1 MKNFRENEIIKL
13 TVSQFA
19 KLHNVNKRT
28 LHYYDEIGIFSP
40 DYKGDNGY
48 RYYDYMQGI
57 DFEYIK
63 MLKELNMGL
72 DEIKKYIDN
81 PNEEDFKE
89 IAEVKIKE
97 IDQEIRTLNRR
108 REVLEDKLNKLNKCD
123 DLRKKNSV
131 KVIECEE
138 QKFFYTPFKFEDD
151 DLKQLISHIKDVWT
165 VDEYCKGIGS
175 FISVDKIQMGEFE
188 EYDGLF
194 IEMLEDMES
203 KNTKNTIIKPKGKY
217 ICAYHMGDWDTLPDF
232 YGEIVKYAEENNLTL
247 VGYSFEIGMN
257 DFAISDMED
266 YITQIMIRVEEN
278 NINSVK

>member
-48 RYYDYMQGI
+48 RYYDYMQGV

-72 DEIKKYIDN
+72 DEIKRYIDN

-97 IDQEIRTLNRR
+97 INQEIKLLNRR
-108 REVLEDKLNKLNKCD
+108 KEVLEDKLQKLSKCD
-123 DLRKKNSV
+123 EVRNKNYI
-131 KVIECEE
+131 KVVECEE
-138 QKFFYTPFKFEDD
+138 EKFFYTPFKFEDD

-175 FISVDKIQMGEFE
+175 FVSVEKIQRGEFE

-194 IEMLEDMES
+194 IEMLDDIDSDNM
-203 KNTKNTIIKPKGKY
+203 IIKPKGKY

-257 DFAISDMED
+257 DFAISDMKY

>member
-1 MKNFRENEIIKL
+1 MKNFREKEIIKL

-40 DYKGDNGY
+40 DYKGENGY
-48 RYYDYMQGI
+48 RYYDYMQGV

-81 PNEEDFKE
+81 PNEDDFKE

-97 IDQEIRTLNRR
+97 IDQEIKLLNRR
-108 REVLEDKLNKLNKCD
+108 KEVLDDKLQKLNKCD
-123 DLRKKNSV
+123 EVRKKNNI
-131 KVIECEE
+131 KVVECEE
-138 QKFFYTPFKFEDD
+138 EKFFYTPFKFEDD

-175 FISVDKIQMGEFE
+175 FVSVEKIQRGEFE

-194 IEMLEDMES
+194 IEMLDDIDS
-203 KNTKNTIIKPKGKY
+203 DKTIIKPKGKY

-232 YGEIVKYAEENNLTL
+232 YGKIVKYAEENNLTL

-257 DFAISDMED
+257 DFAISDMKD

>member
-48 RYYDYMQGI
+48 RYYDYMQGV

-72 DEIKKYIDN
+72 DEIKRYIDN

-89 IAEVKIKE
+89 IADVKIKE

-108 REVLEDKLNKLNKCD
+108 REVLEDKLKKLNKCD
-123 DLRKKNSV
+123 DVRKKNSV

-175 FISVDKIQMGEFE
+175 FISVDKIQRGEFE

-194 IEMLEDMES
+194 IEMLDDMES

-232 YGEIVKYAEENNLTL
+232 YDEIVKYAEENNLTL

>member
-40 DYKGDNGY
+40 DYKGENGY
-48 RYYDYMQGI
+48 RYYDYMQGV

-72 DEIKKYIDN
+72 DEIKKYIDS

-89 IAEVKIKE
+89 IADVKIKE
-97 IDQEIRTLNRR
+97 IDREIRTLNRR

-123 DLRKKNSV
+123 EVRKKNSI
-131 KVIECEE
+131 KVIDCEE
-138 QKFFYTPFKFEDD
+138 QKFFFTPFKFEDD
-151 DLKQLISHIKDVWT
+151 DLKQLIAHIKDVWT

-175 FISVDKIQMGEFE
+175 FVSVDKIKRGEFE

-217 ICAYHMGDWDTLPDF
+217 ICAYHMGDWDTLPNF
-232 YGEIVKYAEENNLTL
+232 YGEIVKYAEGNNLTL
-247 VGYSFEIGMN
+247 AGYSFEIGMN
-257 DFAISDMED
+257 DFAISDMKD

>member
-48 RYYDYMQGI
+48 RYYDYMQGV

-72 DEIKKYIDN
+72 DEIKRYIDN

-123 DLRKKNSV
+123 DVRKKNSV

-175 FISVDKIQMGEFE
+175 FISVDKIQRGEFE

-194 IEMLEDMES
+194 IEMLDDMES

-232 YGEIVKYAEENNLTL
+232 YDEIVKYAEENNLTL

>member
-48 RYYDYMQGI
+48 RYYDYMQGV

-97 IDQEIRTLNRR
+97 IDQEIKLLNRR
-108 REVLEDKLNKLNKCD
+108 KEVLEDKLQKLSKCD
-123 DLRKKNSV
+123 EVRNKNYI
-131 KVIECEE
+131 KVVECEE
-138 QKFFYTPFKFEDD
+138 EKFFYTPFKFEDD

-175 FISVDKIQMGEFE
+175 FVSVEKIQRGEFE

-194 IEMLEDMES
+194 IEMLDDIDSDNM
-203 KNTKNTIIKPKGKY
+203 IIKPKGKY

-232 YGEIVKYAEENNLTL
+232 YDEIVEYAKENNLTL

>member
-48 RYYDYMQGI
+48 RYYDYMQGV

-72 DEIKKYIDN
+72 DEIKKYIDS

-89 IAEVKIKE
+89 IADVKIKE
-97 IDQEIRTLNRR
+97 IDREIRILNRR

-123 DLRKKNSV
+123 EVRKKNSI
-131 KVIECEE
+131 KVIDCEE
-138 QKFFYTPFKFEDD
+138 QKFFFTPFKFEDD
-151 DLKQLISHIKDVWT
+151 DLKQLITHIKDVWT

-175 FISVDKIQMGEFE
+175 FVSVDKIKRGEFE

-217 ICAYHMGDWDTLPDF
+217 ICAYHMGDWDTLPNF

>member
-40 DYKGDNGY
+40 DYKGENGY
-48 RYYDYMQGI
+48 RYYDYMQGV

-72 DEIKKYIDN
+72 DEIKRYIDN

-175 FISVDKIQMGEFE
+175 FVSVEKIQRGEFE

-194 IEMLEDMES
+194 IEMLDDIDSDNM
-203 KNTKNTIIKPKGKY
+203 IIKPKGKY

-257 DFAISDMED
+257 DLAISDMKD

>member
-40 DYKGDNGY
+40 DYKGENGY
-48 RYYDYMQGI
+48 RYYDYMQGV

-97 IDQEIRTLNRR
+97 INQEIKLLNRR
-108 REVLEDKLNKLNKCD
+108 KEVLEDKLQKLSKCD
-123 DLRKKNSV
+123 EVRNKNYI
-131 KVIECEE
+131 KVVECEE
-138 QKFFYTPFKFEDD
+138 EKFFYTPFKFEDD

-175 FISVDKIQMGEFE
+175 FVSVEKIQRGEFE

-194 IEMLEDMES
+194 IEMLDDIDS
-203 KNTKNTIIKPKGKY
+203 KNTIIKPKGKY

-232 YGEIVKYAEENNLTL
+232 YDEIVKYAEENNLTL

>member
-40 DYKGDNGY
+40 DYKGENGY
-48 RYYDYMQGI
+48 RYYDYMQGV

-72 DEIKKYIDN
+72 DEIKKYIDS

-97 IDQEIRTLNRR
+97 IDQEIKLLNRR

-123 DLRKKNSV
+123 EVRKKNSI
-131 KVIECEE
+131 KVIDCEE
-138 QKFFYTPFKFEDD
+138 QKFFFTPFKFEDD
-151 DLKQLISHIKDVWT
+151 DLKQLITHIKDVWT

-175 FISVDKIQMGEFE
+175 FVSVDKIKRGEFE

-217 ICAYHMGDWDTLPDF
+217 ICAYHMGDWDTLPNF

>member
-40 DYKGDNGY
+40 DYKGENGY
-48 RYYDYMQGI
+48 RYYDYMQGV

-72 DEIKKYIDN
+72 DEIKKYIDS
-81 PNEEDFKE
+81 PNEEDLKE
-89 IAEVKIKE
+89 IADVKIKE
-97 IDQEIRTLNRR
+97 IDREIRTLNRR

-123 DLRKKNSV
+123 EVRKKNSI
-131 KVIECEE
+131 KVIDCEE
-138 QKFFYTPFKFEDD
+138 QKFFFTPFKFEDD
-151 DLKQLISHIKDVWT
+151 DLKQLIAHIKDVWT

-175 FISVDKIQMGEFE
+175 FVSVDKIKRGEFE

-217 ICAYHMGDWDTLPDF
+217 ICAYHMGDWDTLPNF

>member
-40 DYKGDNGY
+40 DYKGENGY
-48 RYYDYMQGI
+48 RYYDYMQGV

-72 DEIKKYIDN
+72 DEIKRYIDN

-175 FISVDKIQMGEFE
+175 FISVDKIQRGEFE

-194 IEMLEDMES
+194 IEMLDDMES
-203 KNTKNTIIKPKGKY
+203 KNTKNTIIKPNGKY

-232 YGEIVKYAEENNLTL
+232 YDEIVKYAEENNLTL

>member
-48 RYYDYMQGI
+48 RYYDYMQGV

-97 IDQEIRTLNRR
+97 IDQEIKLLNRR
-108 REVLEDKLNKLNKCD
+108 KEVLEDKLQKLSKCD
-123 DLRKKNSV
+123 EVRNKNYI
-131 KVIECEE
+131 KVVECEE
-138 QKFFYTPFKFEDD
+138 EKFFYTPFKFEDD

-175 FISVDKIQMGEFE
+175 FVSVEKIQRGEFE

-194 IEMLEDMES
+194 IEMLDDIDSDNM
-203 KNTKNTIIKPKGKY
+203 IIKPKGKY
-217 ICAYHMGDWDTLPDF
+217 ICAYHMGDWDTLPKF
-232 YGEIVKYAEENNLTL
+232 YGEIVEYAEENNLTL

-257 DFAISDMED
+257 DFAISDMKD

>member
-48 RYYDYMQGI
+48 RYYDYMQGV

-72 DEIKKYIDN
+72 DEIKKYIDT

-89 IAEVKIKE
+89 IADVKIKE
-97 IDQEIRTLNRR
+97 IDREIRTLNRR
-108 REVLEDKLNKLNKCD
+108 REVLENKLNKLNKCD
-123 DLRKKNSV
+123 EVRKKNSI
-131 KVIECEE
+131 KVIDCEE
-138 QKFFYTPFKFEDD
+138 QKFFFTPFKFEDD
-151 DLKQLISHIKDVWT
+151 DLKQLITHIKDVWT

-175 FISVDKIQMGEFE
+175 FVSVDKIKRGEFE

-217 ICAYHMGDWDTLPDF
+217 ICAYHMGDWDTLPNF

-257 DFAISDMED
+257 DFAISDMKD

>member
-1 MKNFRENEIIKL
+1 MKNFRDNEIIKL

-48 RYYDYMQGI
+48 RYYDYMQGV

-89 IAEVKIKE
+89 IADVKIKE

-123 DLRKKNSV
+123 LVREKNSI

-175 FISVDKIQMGEFE
+175 FVSVEKIQRGEFE

-194 IEMLEDMES
+194 IEMLDDINS
-203 KNTKNTIIKPKGKY
+203 DNTIIKPKGKY

-257 DFAISDMED
+257 DFAISDMKD

>member
-40 DYKGDNGY
+40 DYKGENGY
-48 RYYDYMQGI
+48 RYYDYMQGV

-72 DEIKKYIDN
+72 DEIKRYIDN

-97 IDQEIRTLNRR
+97 INQEIKLLNRR
-108 REVLEDKLNKLNKCD
+108 KEVLEDKLNKLNKCD
-123 DLRKKNSV
+123 DVRKKNSV

-175 FISVDKIQMGEFE
+175 FVSVEKIQRGEFE

-194 IEMLEDMES
+194 IEMLDDIDSDNM
-203 KNTKNTIIKPKGKY
+203 IIKPKGKY

-232 YGEIVKYAEENNLTL
+232 YVEIVKYAEENNLTL

-257 DFAISDMED
+257 DFAISDMKD

>member
-40 DYKGDNGY
+40 DYKGENGY
-48 RYYDYMQGI
+48 RYYDYMQGV

-72 DEIKKYIDN
+72 DEIKRYIDN

-97 IDQEIRTLNRR
+97 IDQEMRTLNRR

-175 FISVDKIQMGEFE
+175 FISVDKIQRGEFE

-194 IEMLEDMES
+194 IEMLDDIDSDNM
-203 KNTKNTIIKPKGKY
+203 IIKPKGKY

>member
-48 RYYDYMQGI
+48 RYYDYMQGV

-81 PNEEDFKE
+81 PNEDDFKE

-97 IDQEIRTLNRR
+97 IAHSIRNEYYNPRNNAKRALTR
-108 REVLEDKLNKLNKCD
+108 
-123 DLRKKNSV
+123 LR
-131 KVIECEE
+131 
-138 QKFFYTPFKFEDD
+138 
-151 DLKQLISHIKDVWT
+151 
-165 VDEYCKGIGS
+165 G
-175 FISVDKIQMGEFE
+175 
-188 EYDGLF
+188 
-194 IEMLEDMES
+194 
-203 KNTKNTIIKPKGKY
+203 
-217 ICAYHMGDWDTLPDF
+217 
-232 YGEIVKYAEENNLTL
+232 
-247 VGYSFEIGMN
+247 
-257 DFAISDMED
+257 
-266 YITQIMIRVEEN
+266 
-278 NINSVK
+278 INSPDRGTDEAIP

>member
-40 DYKGDNGY
+40 DYKGENGY
-48 RYYDYMQGI
+48 RYYDYMQGV

-72 DEIKKYIDN
+72 DEIKKYIDS

-89 IAEVKIKE
+89 IADVKIKE
-97 IDQEIRTLNRR
+97 IDREIRTLNRR

-123 DLRKKNSV
+123 EVRKKNSI
-131 KVIECEE
+131 KVIDCEE
-138 QKFFYTPFKFEDD
+138 QKFFFTPFKFEDD
-151 DLKQLISHIKDVWT
+151 DLKQLIAHIKDVWT

-175 FISVDKIQMGEFE
+175 FVSVDKIKRGEFE

-217 ICAYHMGDWDTLPDF
+217 ICAYHMGDWDTLPNF

>member
-40 DYKGDNGY
+40 DYKGENGY
-48 RYYDYMQGI
+48 RYYDYMQGV

-72 DEIKKYIDN
+72 DEIKKYIDS

-97 IDQEIRTLNRR
+97 IDQEIKLLNRR

-123 DLRKKNSV
+123 EVRKKNSI
-131 KVIECEE
+131 KVVECEE
-138 QKFFYTPFKFEDD
+138 QKFFFTPFKFEDD
-151 DLKQLISHIKDVWT
+151 DLKQLITHIKDVWT

-175 FISVDKIQMGEFE
+175 FVSVDKIKRGEFE

-232 YGEIVKYAEENNLTL
+232 YSEIVKYAEENNLTL

>member
-48 RYYDYMQGI
+48 RYYDYMQGV

-72 DEIKKYIDN
+72 DEIKRYIDN

-97 IDQEIRTLNRR
+97 INQEIKLLNRR
-108 REVLEDKLNKLNKCD
+108 KEVLEDKLQKLSKCD
-123 DLRKKNSV
+123 EVRNKNYI
-131 KVIECEE
+131 KVVECEE
-138 QKFFYTPFKFEDD
+138 EKFFYTPFKFEDD

-175 FISVDKIQMGEFE
+175 FVSVEKIQRGEFE

-194 IEMLEDMES
+194 IEMLDDIDSDNM
-203 KNTKNTIIKPKGKY
+203 IIKPKGKY

-257 DFAISDMED
+257 DFAISDMKD

>member
-1 MKNFRENEIIKL
+1 MKNFRENEIIEL
-13 TVSQFA
+13 TVLQFA

-40 DYKGDNGY
+40 DYKGENGY
-48 RYYDYMQGI
+48 RYYDYMQGV
-57 DFEYIK
+57 DFEYIR

-72 DEIKKYIDN
+72 DEIKRYIDN

-131 KVIECEE
+131 KVIDCEE

-151 DLKQLISHIKDVWT
+151 DLKQFISHIKDVWT

-175 FISVDKIQMGEFE
+175 FISVDKIQRGEFE

-194 IEMLEDMES
+194 IEMLDDIES
-203 KNTKNTIIKPKGKY
+203 KNTIIKPKGKY

-257 DFAISDMED
+257 DLAISDMED

>member
-48 RYYDYMQGI
+48 RYYDYMQGV

-81 PNEEDFKE
+81 PNEEDFKK

-97 IDQEIRTLNRR
+97 INQEIKLLNRR
-108 REVLEDKLNKLNKCD
+108 KEVLEDKLQKLSKCD
-123 DLRKKNSV
+123 EVRNKNYI
-131 KVIECEE
+131 KVVECEE
-138 QKFFYTPFKFEDD
+138 EKFFYTPFKFEDD

-175 FISVDKIQMGEFE
+175 FVSVEKIQRGEFE

-194 IEMLEDMES
+194 IEMLDDINS
-203 KNTKNTIIKPKGKY
+203 DNTIIKPKGKY

-232 YGEIVKYAEENNLTL
+232 YDEIVKYAEENNLTL

-257 DFAISDMED
+257 DFAISDMKD

>member
-48 RYYDYMQGI
+48 RYYDYMQGV

-72 DEIKKYIDN
+72 DEIKKYIDS

-89 IAEVKIKE
+89 IADVKIKE
-97 IDQEIRTLNRR
+97 IDREIRILNRR

-123 DLRKKNSV
+123 EVRKKNSI
-131 KVIECEE
+131 KVIDCEE
-138 QKFFYTPFKFEDD
+138 QKFFFTPFKFEDD
-151 DLKQLISHIKDVWT
+151 DLKQLITHIKDVWT

-175 FISVDKIQMGEFE
+175 FVSVDKIKRGEFE

-232 YGEIVKYAEENNLTL
+232 YSEIVKYAEENNLTL

>member
-40 DYKGDNGY
+40 DYKGENGY
-48 RYYDYMQGI
+48 RYYDYMQGV

-72 DEIKKYIDN
+72 DEIKKYIDS

-89 IAEVKIKE
+89 IADVKIKE
-97 IDQEIRTLNRR
+97 IDREIRILNRR

-123 DLRKKNSV
+123 EVRKKNSI
-131 KVIECEE
+131 KVIDCEE
-138 QKFFYTPFKFEDD
+138 QKFFFTPFKFEDD
-151 DLKQLISHIKDVWT
+151 DLKQLIAHIKDVWT

-175 FISVDKIQMGEFE
+175 FVSVDKIKRGEFE

-217 ICAYHMGDWDTLPDF
+217 ICAYHMGDWDTLPNF

-257 DFAISDMED
+257 DFAISDMGD

>member
-48 RYYDYMQGI
+48 RYYDYMQGV

-97 IDQEIRTLNRR
+97 INQEIKLLNRR
-108 REVLEDKLNKLNKCD
+108 KEVLEDKLQKLSKCD
-123 DLRKKNSV
+123 EVRNKNYM
-131 KVIECEE
+131 KVVEYEE
-138 QKFFYTPFKFEDD
+138 EKFFYTPFKFEDD

-175 FISVDKIQMGEFE
+175 FVSVEKIQRGEFE

-194 IEMLEDMES
+194 IEMLDDINS
-203 KNTKNTIIKPKGKY
+203 DNTIIKPKGKY

-232 YGEIVKYAEENNLTL
+232 YGEIVEYAEENNLTL

>member
-48 RYYDYMQGI
+48 RYYDYMQGV

-72 DEIKKYIDN
+72 DEIKRYIDN

-97 IDQEIRTLNRR
+97 INQEIKLLNRR
-108 REVLEDKLNKLNKCD
+108 KEVLEDKLQKLSKCD
-123 DLRKKNSV
+123 EVRNKNYI
-131 KVIECEE
+131 KVVECEE
-138 QKFFYTPFKFEDD
+138 EKFFYTPFKFEDD

-175 FISVDKIQMGEFE
+175 FVSVEKIQRGEFE

-194 IEMLEDMES
+194 IEMLDDIDSDNM
-203 KNTKNTIIKPKGKY
+203 IIKPKGKY

-232 YGEIVKYAEENNLTL
+232 YVEIVKYAEENNLTL

-257 DFAISDMED
+257 DFAISDMKD

>member
-1 MKNFRENEIIKL
+1 MKNFRENEVIKL

-48 RYYDYMQGI
+48 RYYDYMQGV

-97 IDQEIRTLNRR
+97 INQEIKLLNRR
-108 REVLEDKLNKLNKCD
+108 KEVLEDKLQKLSKCD
-123 DLRKKNSV
+123 EVRNKNYI
-131 KVIECEE
+131 KVVECEE
-138 QKFFYTPFKFEDD
+138 EKFFYTPFKFEDD

-175 FISVDKIQMGEFE
+175 FISVDKIQRGEFE

-194 IEMLEDMES
+194 IEMLDDMES

-232 YGEIVKYAEENNLTL
+232 YDEIVKYAEENNLTL

-257 DFAISDMED
+257 DFAISDMKD

>member
-1 MKNFRENEIIKL
+1 MKNFRENERIKL

-19 KLHNVNKRT
+19 KLHNINKRT

-40 DYKGDNGY
+40 SYKGENGY
-48 RYYDYMQGI
+48 RYYDYMQGV

-81 PNEEDFKE
+81 PNEADFKE
-89 IAEVKIKE
+89 IAEVKIDE
-97 IDQEIRTLNRR
+97 IEQEIKTLNRR
-108 REVLEDKLNKLNKCD
+108 REVLEDKLQKLSKCD
-123 DLRKKNSV
+123 EVRNKNYI
-131 KVIECEE
+131 KVVECEE
-138 QKFFYTPFKFEDD
+138 EKFFYTPFKFEDD

-175 FISVDKIQMGEFE
+175 FVSVEKIQREEFE

-194 IEMLEDMES
+194 IEMLDDIDSDNM
-203 KNTKNTIIKPKGKY
+203 IIKPKGKY
-217 ICAYHMGDWDTLPDF
+217 ICAYHMGDWDTLPKF
-232 YGEIVKYAEENNLTL
+232 YGEIVEYAEKNNLTL
-247 VGYSFEIGMN
+247 IGYSFEIGMN
-257 DFAISDMED
+257 DFVISNMED

-278 NINSVK
+278 NVNSVK

>member
-48 RYYDYMQGI
+48 RYYDYMQGV

-72 DEIKKYIDN
+72 DEIKRYIDN

-89 IAEVKIKE
+89 IADVKIKE

-108 REVLEDKLNKLNKCD
+108 REVLEDKLKKLNKCD
-123 DLRKKNSV
+123 DVRKKNSV

-175 FISVDKIQMGEFE
+175 FVSVEKIQRGEFE

-217 ICAYHMGDWDTLPDF
+217 ICAYHMGNWDTLPDF
-232 YGEIVKYAEENNLTL
+232 YDEIVKYAEENNLTL

>member
-40 DYKGDNGY
+40 DYKGENGY
-48 RYYDYMQGI
+48 RYYDYMQGV

-72 DEIKKYIDN
+72 DEIKRYIDN

-131 KVIECEE
+131 KVIDCEE

-151 DLKQLISHIKDVWT
+151 DLKQLISHIKDVWS

-175 FISVDKIQMGEFE
+175 FISVDKIQRGEFE

-194 IEMLEDMES
+194 IEMLDDMES

-232 YGEIVKYAEENNLTL
+232 YDEIVKYAEENNLTL

-257 DFAISDMED
+257 DFAISDMKD

>member
-48 RYYDYMQGI
+48 RYYDYMQGV

-97 IDQEIRTLNRR
+97 IDQEIMTLNRR

-123 DLRKKNSV
+123 DVRKKNSV

-232 YGEIVKYAEENNLTL
+232 YDEIVKYAEENNLTL

>member
-40 DYKGDNGY
+40 DYKGENGY
-48 RYYDYMQGI
+48 RYYDYMQGV

-72 DEIKKYIDN
+72 DEIKRYIDN

-131 KVIECEE
+131 KVIDCEE

-175 FISVDKIQMGEFE
+175 FISVDKIQRGEFE

-194 IEMLEDMES
+194 IEMLDDMES

-232 YGEIVKYAEENNLTL
+232 YDEIVKYAEENNLTL

>member
-13 TVSQFA
+13 TVSQYA

-48 RYYDYMQGI
+48 RYYDYMQGV

-97 IDQEIRTLNRR
+97 INQEIKLLNRR
-108 REVLEDKLNKLNKCD
+108 KEVLEDKLQKLSKCD
-123 DLRKKNSV
+123 EVRNKNYI
-131 KVIECEE
+131 KVVECEE
-138 QKFFYTPFKFEDD
+138 EKFFYTPFKFEDD

-175 FISVDKIQMGEFE
+175 FISVDKIQRGEFE

-194 IEMLEDMES
+194 IEMLDDMES

-232 YGEIVKYAEENNLTL
+232 YDEIVKYAEENNLTL

>member
-40 DYKGDNGY
+40 DYKGENGY
-48 RYYDYMQGI
+48 RYYDYMQGV

-72 DEIKKYIDN
+72 DEIKKYIDS

-89 IAEVKIKE
+89 IADVKIKE
-97 IDQEIRTLNRR
+97 IDREIRTLNRR
-108 REVLEDKLNKLNKCD
+108 REVLENKLNKLNKCD
-123 DLRKKNSV
+123 EVRKKNSI
-131 KVIECEE
+131 KVIDCEE
-138 QKFFYTPFKFEDD
+138 QKFFFTPFKFEDD
-151 DLKQLISHIKDVWT
+151 DLKQLIAHIKDVWT

-175 FISVDKIQMGEFE
+175 FVSVDKIKRGEFE

-217 ICAYHMGDWDTLPDF
+217 ICAYHMGDWDTLPNF

>member
-48 RYYDYMQGI
+48 RYYDYMQGV

-72 DEIKKYIDN
+72 DEIKRYIDN

-97 IDQEIRTLNRR
+97 INQEIKLLNRR
-108 REVLEDKLNKLNKCD
+108 KEVLEDKLQKLSKCD
-123 DLRKKNSV
+123 EVRNKNYI
-131 KVIECEE
+131 KVVECEE
-138 QKFFYTPFKFEDD
+138 EKFFYTPFKFEDD

-175 FISVDKIQMGEFE
+175 FVSVEKIQRGEFE

-194 IEMLEDMES
+194 IEMLDDIDSDNM
-203 KNTKNTIIKPKGKY
+203 IIKPKGKY

-232 YGEIVKYAEENNLTL
+232 YSEIVKYAEENNLTL

-257 DFAISDMED
+257 DFAISDMKD

>member
-48 RYYDYMQGI
+48 RYYDYMQGV

-97 IDQEIRTLNRR
+97 IDQEIKLLNRR

-123 DLRKKNSV
+123 EVRKKNSI
-131 KVIECEE
+131 KVIDCEE
-138 QKFFYTPFKFEDD
+138 QKFFFTPFKFEDD
-151 DLKQLISHIKDVWT
+151 DLKQLIAHIKDVWT

-175 FISVDKIQMGEFE
+175 FVSVDKIKRGEFE

-217 ICAYHMGDWDTLPDF
+217 ICAYHMGDWDTLPNF

-257 DFAISDMED
+257 DFAISDMKD

>member
-48 RYYDYMQGI
+48 RYYDYMQGV

-97 IDQEIRTLNRR
+97 INQEIKLLNRR
-108 REVLEDKLNKLNKCD
+108 KEVLEDKLQKLSKCD
-123 DLRKKNSV
+123 EVRNKNYI
-131 KVIECEE
+131 KVVECEE
-138 QKFFYTPFKFEDD
+138 EKFFYTPFKFEDD

-175 FISVDKIQMGEFE
+175 FVSVEKIQRGEFE

-194 IEMLEDMES
+194 IEMLDDIDS
-203 KNTKNTIIKPKGKY
+203 KNTIIKPKGKY
-217 ICAYHMGDWDTLPDF
+217 ICAYHMGDWDTLPKF
-232 YGEIVKYAEENNLTL
+232 YGEIVEYAEENNLTL

-257 DFAISDMED
+257 DFAISDMKD

>member
-40 DYKGDNGY
+40 DYKGENGY
-48 RYYDYMQGI
+48 RYYDYMQGV

-63 MLKELNMGL
+63 MLKKLNMGL
-72 DEIKKYIDN
+72 DEIKRYIDN

-97 IDQEIRTLNRR
+97 INQEIKLLNRR
-108 REVLEDKLNKLNKCD
+108 KEVLEDKLQKLSKCD
-123 DLRKKNSV
+123 EVRNKNYI
-131 KVIECEE
+131 KVVECEE
-138 QKFFYTPFKFEDD
+138 EKFFYTPFKFEDD

-175 FISVDKIQMGEFE
+175 FVSVEKIQRGEFE

-194 IEMLEDMES
+194 IEMLDDIDSDNM
-203 KNTKNTIIKPKGKY
+203 IIKPKGKY

-257 DFAISDMED
+257 DFAISDMKD